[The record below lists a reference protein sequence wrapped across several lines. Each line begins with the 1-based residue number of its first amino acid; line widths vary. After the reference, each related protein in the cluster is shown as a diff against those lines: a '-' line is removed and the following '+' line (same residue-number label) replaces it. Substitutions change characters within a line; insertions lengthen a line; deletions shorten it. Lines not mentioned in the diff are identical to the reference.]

1 MTDLILHQYQSSPF
15 SEKVRCLLGYKDIEY
30 KAVEIPV
37 IMPKP
42 DLMALTGGYR
52 KTPVLQHGSD
62 IYCDSAMICQF
73 IEQIAPAKPVF
84 SPSQDATLSAAAHW
98 TDTFLFRVA
107 VAVAFQPKAMAAS
120 DVFKDPAAAQAFM
133 QDRANF
139 TAGSTAL
146 SMDLAI
152 ALPHW
157 LAHMNKLNAQ
167 LSQSKFLS
175 GDAPSIL
182 DFSTYHCCWFVYSND
197 VLKPELDAFA
207 HVAQWLQ
214 DMSAY
219 SKPTPQLMDG
229 AAAVEIARSTPV
241 TTPAQMGVVIDADLQ
256 AGDTVEVLPID
267 YGFQPTQGE
276 LLVASQDSIVIK
288 RHDERAEALLVHF
301 PRLGFQV
308 RTANSET

>member
-15 SEKVRCLLGYKDIEY
+15 SEKVRCLLGYKGIDY

-62 IYCDSAMICQF
+62 IYCDSAMICRF

-84 SPSQDATLSAAAHW
+84 APAKAATLSAAAHW

-120 DVFKDPAAAQAFM
+120 NLLKDPAAAQAFM

-146 SMDLAI
+146 SMDLDV

-167 LSQSKFLS
+167 LSQSKFLG
-175 GDAPSIL
+175 GDAPNIL
-182 DFSTYHCCWFVYSND
+182 DFATYHCCWFVYSNE
-197 VLKPELDAFA
+197 VLKPELDNFNG
-207 HVAQWLQ
+207 VARWLQ
-214 DMSAY
+214 DMGAFSNPA
-219 SKPTPQLMDG
+219 PQLIEG
-229 AAAVEIARSTPV
+229 PAAVEIARSTPV
-241 TTPAQMGVVIDADLQ
+241 TTPDQMGVVIDAELTV
-256 AGDTVEVLPID
+256 GDAVEVLPID
-267 YGFQPTQGE
+267 YGFQPTRGK
-276 LLVASQDSIVIK
+276 LRIASEDSIVVE
-288 RHDERAEALLVHF
+288 RHDERAGELLVHF

-308 RTANSET
+308 RPETAES